1 MKNKE
6 VEDFLISASQYCSM
20 IENFESYNENNKIRN
35 LLISLLDMYA
45 KAFGIPEVEPQDDK
59 VSTLDISVPKVN
71 FGQFDYYWEVFD
83 PYHLE
88 EPVSGILTDDIVDI
102 YKDVKEGILLY
113 ERNKQVEAVWL
124 WRFKFETHWGS
135 HAVDAIRALHSA
147 KNDAIH

>member
-20 IENFESYNENNKIRN
+20 IENFESCNENNKIRN

-88 EPVSGILTDDIVDI
+88 EPVSGSLTDDIVDI
-102 YKDVKEGILLY
+102 YKDVKEGLLLY
-113 ERNKQVEAVWL
+113 ERNEQVEAVWL